1 MKNSSS
7 SSNPEPA
14 HNPYSEIKLSIA
26 KERLRQ
32 AHQSF
37 NLAWFTTLLC
47 SMITVGGAVLLLI
60 GTVKEGS
67 ITAAAG
73 AISSVCCL
81 KFAKDANDRLD
92 KIPKEWKEES

>member
-1 MKNSSS
+1 MKNSSL

-14 HNPYSEIKLSIA
+14 YNPYSEIKLSIA
-26 KERLRQ
+26 TERLRQ
-32 AHQSF
+32 ARQSF

-47 SMITVGGAVLLLI
+47 SIVTVGGAILLLF

-67 ITAAAG
+67 ITTAAG
-73 AISSVCCL
+73 AISSVCSL

-92 KIPKEWKEES
+92 KIPKEWKEKS